1 MGPSISSPERPA
13 ASNIAGAA
21 PARAKPAGIRRV
33 RGDVITPKTAARGR
47 ALRRLALPLAAL
59 TLVPATARGAGAVLA
74 QPGRSSKAPASATL
88 EQCVTAVEAAE
99 RSATFGGEM
108 TALPGTAHMQ
118 MRIEVLE
125 KMPGEPL
132 FRTVTAPGLGVWRS
146 AAPGVRVYKYLKQV
160 TDLSAPALY
169 RAAVRF
175 RWLNS
180 KNRLVRS
187 LELRTPRCDEPA
199 PPSQASP
206 PGAGTSTAGTI
217 SPVA

>member
-1 MGPSISSPERPA
+1 
-13 ASNIAGAA
+13 
-21 PARAKPAGIRRV
+21 V
-33 RGDVITPKTAARGR
+33 TTPKTAAGGR
-47 ALRRLALPLAAL
+47 VRRPLSLSLSLTVLA
-59 TLVPATARGAGAVLA
+59 LVPATAHGAVLP
-74 QPGRSSKAPASATL
+74 QSGNSSKAPASATL
-88 EQCVTAVEAAE
+88 EQCVTAVEPDE

-108 TALPGTAHMQ
+108 TALPATEHMQ
-118 MRIEVLE
+118 MRIDVLE

-199 PPSQASP
+199 PPSQASS
-206 PGAGTSTAGTI
+206 PGAGTPAASTI

>member
-1 MGPSISSPERPA
+1 MTS
-13 ASNIAGAA
+13 
-21 PARAKPAGIRRV
+21 
-33 RGDVITPKTAARGR
+33 KTAATRR
-47 ALRRLALPLAAL
+47 SLRRLALPLACLA
-59 TLVPATARGAGAVLA
+59 LVPAAAAAAVPA
-74 QPGRSSKAPASATL
+74 QPPSSSKGPASATL
-88 EQCVTAVEAAE
+88 EQCVTAVEPAE

-125 KMPGEPL
+125 KAPQEAA

-146 AAPGVRVYKYLKQV
+146 AASGVKVYKYLKQV

-180 KNRLVRS
+180 KNRLIRS

-199 PPSQASP
+199 PPSQASAP
-206 PGAGTSTAGTI
+206 STGTTPASAMAP
-217 SPVA
+217 SA

>member
-1 MGPSISSPERPA
+1 M
-13 ASNIAGAA
+13 
-21 PARAKPAGIRRV
+21 KV
-33 RGDVITPKTAARGR
+33 KTAAGGR
-47 ALRRLALPLAAL
+47 VLRRLALPLAAL
-59 TLVPATARGAGAVLA
+59 ALVPAAAHGAVLA
-74 QPGRSSKAPASATL
+74 QPGSGSKAPASASL
-88 EQCVTAVEAAE
+88 EQCVTAVEPAE

-108 TALPGTAHMQ
+108 TTLPGSAHMQ

-125 KMPGEPL
+125 KMPHEPL

-180 KNRLVRS
+180 KNRLIRS

-199 PPSQASP
+199 PPSQAAA
-206 PGAGTSTAGTI
+206 PGAATSAAGTI
-217 SPVA
+217 SPGA

>member
-1 MGPSISSPERPA
+1 M
-13 ASNIAGAA
+13 
-21 PARAKPAGIRRV
+21 
-33 RGDVITPKTAARGR
+33 TPKTAAGGR
-47 ALRRLALPLAAL
+47 LLRRLTLPF
-59 TLVPATARGAGAVLA
+59 AVLA
-74 QPGRSSKAPASATL
+74 LIPACAGAAIPAATGGTLKAPASATL
-88 EQCVTAVEAAE
+88 EQCVTAVEPAE

-125 KMPGEPL
+125 KMPREPL

-146 AAPGVRVYKYLKQV
+146 AAPGVKVYKYLKQV

-180 KNRLVRS
+180 KNRLIRS

-199 PPSQASP
+199 PPAPATTPSAGTP
-206 PGAGTSTAGTI
+206 AAGTSSAG
-217 SPVA
+217 A

>member
-1 MGPSISSPERPA
+1 MMS
-13 ASNIAGAA
+13 
-21 PARAKPAGIRRV
+21 
-33 RGDVITPKTAARGR
+33 KTAAMRR
-47 ALRRLALPLAAL
+47 SVRRLAVPIACLA
-59 TLVPATARGAGAVLA
+59 LVPAAAAAAVPA
-74 QPGRSSKAPASATL
+74 QPSAGVKAPASATL
-88 EQCVTAVEAAE
+88 EECVTAVEPAE

-108 TALPGTAHMQ
+108 TALPGTAHML

-125 KMPGEPL
+125 KAPREAT

-146 AAPGVRVYKYLKQV
+146 AAPGVKVYKYLKQV

-180 KNRLVRS
+180 KNRLIRS

-199 PPSQASP
+199 PPEQPPAPGSGTAS
-206 PGAGTSTAGTI
+206 ATAVT
-217 SPVA
+217 PAP